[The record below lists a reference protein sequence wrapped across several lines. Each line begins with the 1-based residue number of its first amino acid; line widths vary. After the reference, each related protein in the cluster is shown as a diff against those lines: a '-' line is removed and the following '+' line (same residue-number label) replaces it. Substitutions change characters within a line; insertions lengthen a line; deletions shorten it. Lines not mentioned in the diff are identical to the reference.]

1 MECHLPKLK
10 ETLTVVIHSHHK
22 NMRETKTRQHTKKKF
37 PIQSIKVLAISIL
50 MPTYKYKIK
59 KVKKDL
65 LLFTETNIKND
76 EKGGSRA
83 VVVLVFYGVFEVS
96 SLLQNLRSNIIQEI
110 GKNSIVLLVAI
121 YGSILGFHL

>member
-1 MECHLPKLK
+1 MKCHLPKLK
-10 ETLTVVIHSHHK
+10 EALTVIIHSHHK
-22 NMRETKTRQHTKKKF
+22 NMRETKTRQHTEKKF